1 MWYIVYKINNLHI
14 NLNVWV
20 IVRQIL
26 KHIVLPEGWETEVMS
41 AQTVMCSSMAAILSL
56 GWRKPKQRQETLLQ
70 GNPILRKADG
80 AHRITVSAI
89 RSMMECI
96 CAFLQIW
103 IILSPGKSIFQRFT
117 VQRMSC
123 LWNWKRIQL
132 PVQVSAHWDRGNIWS
147 ARDRPY
153 IYGKTVSLHSC
164 YVDAIT
170 TVCAG

>member
-26 KHIVLPEGWETEVMS
+26 KHIVLPEGWETEATS
-41 AQTVMCSSMAAILSL
+41 AQTVMCSSMARTLNL

-70 GNPILRKADG
+70 GKPILRKANG

-89 RSMMECI
+89 QSMTACI
-96 CAFLQIW
+96 CVFPQIW
-103 IILSPGKSIFQRFT
+103 IILSPGKNISQRFT

-123 LWNWKRIQL
+123 SWRFQQIQRL
-132 PVQVSAHWDRGNIWS
+132 VQVSALWDRGNIWS

-153 IYGKTVSLHSC
+153 IYGKM
-164 YVDAIT
+164 
-170 TVCAG
+170 VCLRN

>member
-1 MWYIVYKINNLHI
+1 MGGVG
-14 NLNVWV
+14 
-20 IVRQIL
+20 QIL
-26 KHIVLPEGWETEVMS
+26 KHIALPEGWETEAMS
-41 AQTVMCSSMAAILSL
+41 AQTDMCSSTVRTWNL

-89 RSMMECI
+89 QSMTECI

-103 IILSPGKSIFQRFT
+103 ITLSPGKNISQRFT

-123 LWNWKRIQL
+123 SWNWKRIRL
-132 PVQVSAHWDRGNIWS
+132 PVQVSALWDRGNIWS

-153 IYGKTVSLHSC
+153 IYGKM
-164 YVDAIT
+164 
-170 TVCAG
+170 VCLRN